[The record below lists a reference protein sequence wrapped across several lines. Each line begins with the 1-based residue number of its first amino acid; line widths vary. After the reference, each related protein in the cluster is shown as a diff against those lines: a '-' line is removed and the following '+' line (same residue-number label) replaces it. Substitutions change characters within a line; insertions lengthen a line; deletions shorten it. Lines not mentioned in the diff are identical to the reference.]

1 MTVLVAYASRRGT
14 TREVAERIAARLR
27 AHGFDVHLDPL
38 LGRENVG
45 RFEAVVLGSPVY
57 GGHWEEEAIDF
68 VRRNAAALAGRPLW
82 TFSVG
87 WHAHHRGLLRKES
100 WSDAKGLAEL
110 ERLLPPRDHRF
121 FAGAL
126 SPAELPFGQRTA
138 FRLAGGQYGD
148 FRDWAAIDAWT
159 DEIAQQLAVAAQ
171 AAAMRAPGLAPGLMY
186 APHVSPIQ
194 TT

>member
-1 MTVLVAYASRRGT
+1 MTVLVAYASRRGS
-14 TREVAERIAARLR
+14 TREIAERITARLR

-38 LGRENVG
+38 LGREDVH

-68 VRRNAAALAGRPLW
+68 VRRNATALAGRPLW

-87 WHAHHRGLLRKES
+87 WLAHHRGLLRKES

-110 ERLLPPRDHRF
+110 DRLLPPREHRF

-126 SPAELPFGQRTA
+126 SPAELPLGQRTA
-138 FRLAGGQYGD
+138 FRLAGGRYGD
-148 FRDWAAIDAWT
+148 FRDWDAIDGWT
-159 DEIAQQLAVAAQ
+159 DQIAQQLLAAPQ
-171 AAAMRAPGLAPGLMY
+171 MPAMRAPGLM
-186 APHVSPIQ
+186 
-194 TT
+194 